1 MSDAQAASQ
10 AELAALIRAWCAE
23 QLAPWLARKQLR
35 ADAMAEMDRL
45 NATDPNVFLLLI
57 QRGQVS
63 VAAKPASASAAL
75 YPAAHERAGRY
86 RAFVQSLAGAFMPD
100 LATVAAIHVG
110 PSLPAA
116 PKIPLFAAEKPR
128 GHSAVLLPDLALL
141 GHLVADAA
149 PAYAERGIGAVFVG
163 ATEGGLITED
173 IARRHALPRL
183 RAAARFRGH
192 AEVQFRLPDL
202 VGCES
207 EATKTLLRQQGI
219 GNGVAPSWA
228 EQLRQR
234 FIIAMDGNGADAA
247 RIAATLRAGGVLLAY
262 PSAHALFYQSGLI
275 PWLHYVPL
283 AGDDDVEAV
292 LRIERAHPGFFAPV
306 ATIGQRFAASALAP
320 DALRAYTAAL
330 LRAYATACFTD
341 DPAMAAPPPQPQ
353 PAMPAPVAAATA
365 AAAPRPAGPPAAPA
379 PAPGPISAPAPTP
392 APVQVPDTSTEPGLD
407 ILVHVGGLG
416 DVRGSIADWAGGRG
430 RGRAIEGIELI
441 PRGGFPAADVAI
453 QAVLRDGTL
462 SEWAVGGTYCGSRGR
477 AEPLQGFTIRL
488 SGGAAERFV
497 LYYSATFV
505 DGSEVGPLP
514 AGETCQAPSK
524 ASLEAMRLLL
534 LPIG

>member
-10 AELAALIRAWCAE
+10 TELAALIRAWCAE

-35 ADAMAEMDRL
+35 ADAMAEMNRL
-45 NATDPNVFLLLI
+45 NATDPNIFLLLI

-63 VAAKPASASAAL
+63 IAPKPASASAAL

-86 RAFVQSLAGAFMPD
+86 RAFVQAVAATFMPD
-100 LATVAAIHVG
+100 LATVAALHVG

-116 PKIPLFAAEKPR
+116 PKIPLLAAEKPR
-128 GHSAVLLPDLALL
+128 GHTAVLLPDLALL
-141 GHLVADAA
+141 GHLVADSA
-149 PAYAERGIGAVFVG
+149 PPYAERAIAAVFVG
-163 ATEGGLITED
+163 GTEGGLITED

-192 AEVQFRLPDL
+192 ADVQFRLADL
-202 VGCES
+202 VGCDS
-207 EATKTLLRQQGI
+207 EATKTVLRQQGI
-219 GNGVAPSWA
+219 GDGVAPSWA

-234 FIIAMDGNGADAA
+234 FIIAIDGNGADSA
-247 RIAATLRAGGVLLAY
+247 RMAATLRAGGVLLAY

-283 AGDDDVEAV
+283 AGEDDVETV
-292 LRIERAHPGFFAPV
+292 LHIERAHPGFFAPV
-306 ATIGQRFAASALAP
+306 AATGQRFAASALAP
-320 DALRAYTAAL
+320 DALRAYAAAL

-341 DPAMAAPPPQPQ
+341 DPTVAAPPPSPVQAPAPVPAPAAAAPPQPQ
-353 PAMPAPVAAATA
+353 PAAAPV
-365 AAAPRPAGPPAAPA
+365 PPAASAPA
-379 PAPGPISAPAPTP
+379 PAP
-392 APVQVPDTSTEPGLD
+392 VEDTSTEPGLD
-407 ILVHVGGLG
+407 ILVHVGGIG
-416 DVRGSIADWAGGRG
+416 DVRGSVADWAGGRG
-430 RGRAIEGIELI
+430 RGRSIEGIQII
-441 PRGGFPAADVAI
+441 PRGGFVASEVAV
-453 QAVLRDGTL
+453 QAVLRDGSL
-462 SEWAVGGTYCGSRGR
+462 SEWAEGGTYCGSRGR
-477 AEPLQGFTIRL
+477 AEPLRGFTIRL
-488 SGGAAERFV
+488 SGAAAEHFV
-497 LYYSATFV
+497 LYYSATFI